1 MDPIMP
7 NDIILS
13 RRALLGGVAVT
24 LSASVV
30 PARAQSS
37 PPAEDVVLAGG
48 MVMTMESGS
57 SARIAD
63 IHVRSGEIVA
73 ISERINISGAR
84 RLDMAGRIVLPG
96 LVDTHWHMWNSLARG
111 FAMSRLGPFAK
122 TMAPLA
128 KVWTPEAA
136 ALSVRIAVAEAL
148 HSGITAVNNWAHN
161 TKSLEFAEA
170 EYAAMEVSGIRGR
183 FSYGYPQALK
193 PDERMDFDA
202 LDRFM
207 KQRSTVNPLLHLG
220 LCTRGPDRSAGP
232 VWREEWAFAGDR
244 RLPITTHIASDR
256 AAAGTRNIT
265 TMAKEGLLGPDVQL
279 VHATHAGPDEFR
291 LIKEA
296 GSPVSISPW
305 TELEVGYGVPPVAMM
320 AAADIGLGLSVD
332 NMVLSGNA
340 DMFSVM
346 KITADIAS
354 GQSKKQGAVSDAKVL
369 DWATRGGALGLGI
382 GNRVGRLAPGLRADI
397 IAVRT
402 DTLNTVGSMTPEFAL
417 THASQPANV
426 EFVMIDGEVRKQGGR
441 LTDID
446 ETALVEEVKE
456 TMSDLRR
463 KVGL

>member
-1 MDPIMP
+1 MDPIMR
-7 NDIILS
+7 NDMILS
-13 RRALLGGVAVT
+13 RRALLGGVALT
-24 LSASVV
+24 LTASVL
-30 PARAQSS
+30 PAGAQSS
-37 PPAEDVVLAGG
+37 LPSEDVVLAGG
-48 MVMTMESGS
+48 MVLTMEPGS
-57 SARIAD
+57 SGRVAD

-73 ISERINISGAR
+73 ISERIDIPGAR
-84 RLDMAGRIVLPG
+84 RVDMTGRIVLPG

-128 KVWTPEAA
+128 KAWTPEAA

-148 HSGITAVNNWAHN
+148 HSGITTVNNWAHN

-170 EYAAMEVSGIRGR
+170 EYAAMEASGIRGR

-207 KQRSTVNPLLHLG
+207 KERSTENPLLHLG

-232 VWREEWAFAGDR
+232 VWREEWAFARDR

-256 AAAGTRNIT
+256 TAAGMKNIA
-265 TMAKEGLLGPDVQL
+265 TMAKEGLLGPNVQL
-279 VHATHAGPDEFR
+279 VHATHASPDDFR
-291 LIKEA
+291 QIKEA

-305 TELEVGYGVPPVAMM
+305 TELEVGYGVPPVATM

-354 GQSKKQGAVSDAKVL
+354 GQSEKQGKVPDTKVL
-369 DWATRGGALGLGI
+369 DWATRGGAIGLGI
-382 GNRVGRLAPGLRADI
+382 GDRVGRLAPGLRADI

-402 DTLNTVGSMTPEFAL
+402 DALNTVGSMTPEFAI

-426 EFVMIDGEVRKQGGR
+426 EFVMLDGKVRKQGGS

-446 ETALVEEVKE
+446 ETALVDEIRE
-456 TMSDLRR
+456 TMSELRQQ
-463 KVGL
+463 VGL